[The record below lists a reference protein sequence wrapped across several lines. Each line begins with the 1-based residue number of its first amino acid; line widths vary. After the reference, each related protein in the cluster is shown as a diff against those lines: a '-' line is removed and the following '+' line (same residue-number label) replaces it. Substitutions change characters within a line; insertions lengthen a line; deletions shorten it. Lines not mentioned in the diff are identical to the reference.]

1 MSNAVM
7 DEEDDPY
14 NARIERTGCAQENED
29 LQICF
34 YDKKDWRLCQ
44 KEMKRFRQCFQ
55 ANTKNAG
62 SQELKASQNQQQEQ
76 DK

>member
-1 MSNAVM
+1 MSNIEE
-7 DEEDDPY
+7 EEDDPY

-44 KEMKRFRQCFQ
+44 EEMKRFRQCFQ
-55 ANTKNAG
+55 ANSKNAG
-62 SQELKASQNQQQEQ
+62 SQELKASQQEQ
-76 DK
+76 YEQNGK